1 MLGEQNQSFY
11 TVKDLAPSEF
21 IEAVAQYLKKNNLI
35 ERPNW
40 ADWVKTSIGMIAL
53 ILSKRTSPI

>member
-1 MLGEQNQSFY
+1 MLGDKNQSFY

-40 ADWVKTSIGMIAL
+40 ADWVKTSVGMICL
-53 ILSKRTSPI
+53 ICSKRTGSL

>member
-1 MLGEQNQSFY
+1 MLGDKTQSFY

-21 IEAVAQYLKKNNLI
+21 IEAFAQYLKKNNLI

-40 ADWVKTSIGMIAL
+40 ADWVKTSVGIFL
-53 ILSKRTSPI
+53 FYL